1 MKHAFLS
8 ILLCGLIV
16 GAGLGV
22 TAVASKFRGRPS
34 EASAATAHNS
44 VRVTSVNVQ
53 LLKPTTVD
61 DRLVLT
67 GSVDPWED
75 IMLSAET
82 RGKIEWEGVKEGDA
96 VRKRQ
101 ELIRIDTSLIRAQ
114 LDQAEAHERLAIQE
128 FERAQKLSSKGIA
141 TDQALDKTKA
151 DHDVASASVRLIR
164 TQLEKSVVYAPID
177 GVVDKLL
184 KDENEFVDVG
194 AALVRVVD
202 IRKVKVRA
210 GIPER
215 DVPFFSKGNR
225 VTLALDALAGR
236 DFQGT
241 IYRIGTTAD
250 PATLTFSS
258 EIEVDNPDGLIK
270 PGMIARVTL
279 VRKTL
284 PDSIAIPIFAVLS
297 VENQRHVLVEDQG
310 VARVRAIE
318 TGIVQGNSVQVTRGL
333 AAGDRLIVVG
343 QRDLKDGDAVK
354 VLEVLE

>member
-1 MKHAFLS
+1 MKHAIVS
-8 ILLCGLIV
+8 ILLCGVIV
-16 GAGLGV
+16 GAGFGV
-22 TAVASKFRGRPS
+22 MAVVSKFRGNPS
-34 EASAATAHNS
+34 EAAAATPGNS
-44 VRVTSVNVQ
+44 AKVTSVSVQ
-53 LLKPTTVD
+53 LLKPTTVH

-67 GSVDPWED
+67 GFLEPWED
-75 IMLSAET
+75 IMLSSET
-82 RGKIEWEGVKEGDA
+82 RGKIEWQGVKEGDT
-96 VRKRQ
+96 VRKGQ
-101 ELIRIDTSLIRAQ
+101 ELIRIDTSVIRAQ
-114 LDQAEAHERLAIQE
+114 LDQAEAQQRLATQE
-128 FERAQKLSSKGIA
+128 FERARKLSSRGIA
-141 TDQALDKTKA
+141 TDQALDKTQA
-151 DHDVASASVRLIR
+151 DHDTTSANVRLIR
-164 TQLEKSVVYAPID
+164 TQLERSVVRGPID

-194 AALVRVVD
+194 ANLVRVVD

-215 DVPFFSKGNR
+215 DEPFFSKGNR
-225 VTLALDALAGR
+225 VTVALDALPGR

-258 EIEVDNPDGLIK
+258 EIEVDNPEGLIR

-284 PDSIAIPIFAVLS
+284 PDSIAIPIFTVLS
-297 VENQRHVLVEDQG
+297 VENQRHVLVEDHG
-310 VARVRAIE
+310 MARVRAIE
-318 TGIVQGNSVQVTRGL
+318 TGIIQGNSVQVTRGL
-333 AAGDRLIVVG
+333 TAGNRLIVAG